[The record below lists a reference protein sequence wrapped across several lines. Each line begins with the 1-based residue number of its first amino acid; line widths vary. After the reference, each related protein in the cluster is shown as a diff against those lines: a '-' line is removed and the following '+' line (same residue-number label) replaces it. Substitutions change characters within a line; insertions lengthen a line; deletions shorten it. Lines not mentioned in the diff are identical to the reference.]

1 MHFRDADKGD
11 EPRTKT
17 KIGPK
22 GRNKRPLEDAGEPSD
37 DDNEETC
44 QGSKYSKEVA
54 KKAKVNFALLLTLTY
69 VLVSFMAV
77 AIAMHIEE
85 TCQGFKS
92 QKAAAKKAKVGH
104 YFLSAVIS
112 AMVCCCHGH

>member
-44 QGSKYSKEVA
+44 QGSKYSKDVA
-54 KKAKVNFALLLTLTY
+54 KKAKVNVALLLTLTY

-85 TCQGFKS
+85 TCQGLKS
-92 QKAAAKKAKVGH
+92 QRLQIRKQR
-104 YFLSAVIS
+104 
-112 AMVCCCHGH
+112 